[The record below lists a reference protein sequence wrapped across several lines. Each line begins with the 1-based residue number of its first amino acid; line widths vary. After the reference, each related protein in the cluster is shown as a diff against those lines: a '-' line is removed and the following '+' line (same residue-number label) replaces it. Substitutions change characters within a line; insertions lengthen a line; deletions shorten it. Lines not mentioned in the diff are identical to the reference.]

1 LIIEASASPIDNLQH
16 AWSPCI
22 TQEKVK
28 VKLRKTLIATS
39 FGLALLI
46 MPISAASAQQMQD
59 MTALDGRTLG
69 SESQATQQLFLGT
82 WGQQATQ
89 RWAAEHDAQL
99 RAAGFAPGEMGTS
112 AQTGQSQGQ
121 SGAQT
126 ASGAMGQNQSDDEQ
140 EGAQSDGNLSNSHQR
155 GGDDD
160 DDDQNNQSGANNSD
174 QGGVNNSSQNTGSQ
188 SGSNNSGNSGSG
200 QGSSGSND
208 SGQSNSGQ

>member
-1 LIIEASASPIDNLQH
+1 MVSTSPTDNLKH

-59 MTALDGRTLG
+59 ITALDGRTLG
-69 SESQATQQLFLGT
+69 SESQATQQLFVGT
-82 WGQQATQ
+82 WGQQAPE
-89 RWAAEHDAQL
+89 RWATEHDAQL
-99 RAAGFAPGEMGTS
+99 SAAGFTPGEMGAG
-112 AQTGQSQGQ
+112 AQTGQGEGQ

-126 ASGAMGQNQSDDEQ
+126 GSGAMGQNQSDDEQ
-140 EGAQSDGNLSNSHQR
+140 EGAQSQGNQSNSHQR

-160 DDDQNNQSGANNSD
+160 DDDQNNESGASNSD
-174 QGGVNNSSQNTGSQ
+174 QGGVNNSSQNTGGQ
-188 SGSNNSGNSGSG
+188 SGSDNSGNSGSG

-208 SGQSNSGQ
+208 SGQSNSDQ

>member
-1 LIIEASASPIDNLQH
+1 MD
-16 AWSPCI
+16 PCV
-22 TQEKVK
+22 TQETVK

-59 MTALDGRTLG
+59 TTALDGRTLG

-82 WGQQATQ
+82 WGQQATE

-99 RAAGFAPGEMGTS
+99 RFAPGEMGTS

-160 DDDQNNQSGANNSD
+160 DDQNNQSGANNSD

-188 SGSNNSGNSGSG
+188 SGSNNSDNSGSG